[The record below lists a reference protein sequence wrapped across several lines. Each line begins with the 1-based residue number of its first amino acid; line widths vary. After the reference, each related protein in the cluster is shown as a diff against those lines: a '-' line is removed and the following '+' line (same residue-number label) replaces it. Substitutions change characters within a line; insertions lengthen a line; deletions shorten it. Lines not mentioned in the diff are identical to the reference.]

1 LTGVNV
7 GRRFTVEIY
16 EELISD
22 IDAGVAALVRVREKL
37 KLYRA
42 SVFKAAVEGALTT
55 EWRAQHPLAEP
66 ANELLKRMLVER
78 RRRWEEDQL
87 RTFKEKGQ
95 DPPKNWKAK
104 YKEPAPPATT
114 LPPLPGGWCW
124 ASIDQLSSQV
134 RNGHSL
140 KPNVTYG
147 VPILRISAVRAF
159 ALDLEDVRY
168 LSGAPSDYVVSLI
181 EPRDLLF
188 TRYNGTRS
196 LVGVCAI
203 VPDINKAIVHPDK
216 LIRARPLP
224 IVAVPAFIA
233 LAANVGA
240 SRQFIEQRIRTTAG
254 QAGVSGS
261 DVKELPVP
269 LPPSL
274 EQEVIS
280 ETVEDQLSIIDHL
293 EADLDAKLKSA
304 QGLRQATLRHAFTG
318 KLVRQDPNDEPAS
331 KLLKRIAAEREARAR
346 GAAAAKRPK
355 KNTNNLR
362 LGRRRWQGKG

>member
-1 LTGVNV
+1 
-7 GRRFTVEIY
+7 
-16 EELISD
+16 
-22 IDAGVAALVRVREKL
+22 
-37 KLYRA
+37 
-42 SVFKAAVEGALTT
+42 
-55 EWRAQHPLAEP
+55 
-66 ANELLKRMLVER
+66 
-78 RRRWEEDQL
+78 
-87 RTFKEKGQ
+87 
-95 DPPKNWKAK
+95 
-104 YKEPAPPATT
+104 
-114 LPPLPGGWCW
+114 
-124 ASIDQLSSQV
+124 
-134 RNGHSL
+134 
-140 KPNVTYG
+140 
-147 VPILRISAVRAF
+147 VRAF

-355 KNTNNLR
+355 KNTNSLR
-362 LGRRRWQGKG
+362 LSRRRRPTTNEAKDD